1 SIIAAIEK
9 AEKVKGRPALIILDT
24 IKGKG
29 FSFAEG
35 NAAYH
40 NGIFDERTYNQALGE
55 IDAEYQKLRE
65 GA

>member
-1 SIIAAIEK
+1 
-9 AEKVKGRPALIILDT
+9 V
-24 IKGKG
+24 KGKG

-40 NGIFDERTYNQALGE
+40 NGIMDEKTYNQAFGE
-55 IDAEYQKLRE
+55 LDAAYQKFAE